1 MDILPLSHYLD
12 NLLDISNIP
21 DLPNAF
27 NGLQVENT
35 GDIKK
40 IGLAVDICDATIR
53 MAIDQECHMVLVH
66 HGLFWSGSQP
76 IRGKIYKKLSTL
88 IRNNVGLYA
97 AHIPLDIHPL
107 LGNSK
112 VLADLLGL
120 QNPQPF
126 GEYMGIKIGLK
137 GTIQSQPAKQLAK
150 YLGRNLSTQVQVI
163 GERKIESIGLVTG
176 GAGEMICQAVE
187 EGLDAYL
194 TGECDHH
201 HFHEA
206 TEGGCTLL
214 LAGHYATETGGVK
227 AIGKHLEGKFG
238 IECEFLH
245 YPTGL

>member
-1 MDILPLSHYLD
+1 
-12 NLLDISNIP
+12 
-21 DLPNAF
+21 
-27 NGLQVENT
+27 
-35 GDIKK
+35 
-40 IGLAVDICDATIR
+40 
-53 MAIDQECHMVLVH
+53 
-66 HGLFWSGSQP
+66 
-76 IRGKIYKKLSTL
+76 
-88 IRNNVGLYA
+88 
-97 AHIPLDIHPL
+97 
-107 LGNSK
+107 
-112 VLADLLGL
+112 
-120 QNPQPF
+120 
-126 GEYMGIKIGLK
+126 MGIKIGLK